1 MTALKTIDQLFDQ
14 IEYFPMQIDLNK
26 HLFRYYKQLEIH
38 ANLFSIY
45 QSDDVDESLLGLE
58 TMQGL
63 ANSKLFQYDQFP
75 QGILNSETEFK
86 FNILNA
92 FKLYVMLQQAIKQK
106 VNFNF
111 DVVSAYERL
120 DRFFKPLTTAPD
132 EDDLRVNKR
141 ALERSPELQHT
152 HKTPSVLPSILL
164 LLCMI
169 AAILLMIF
177 SSGMMSLIFQACL
190 YGCSF
195 LIARSMLSAD
205 QDLSSEED
213 VEQNN
218 IYAVQLD
225 YFFEKNHHQQAK
237 INPQ

>member
-1 MTALKTIDQLFDQ
+1 MTTLKTIDQLFDQ
-14 IEYFPMQIDLNK
+14 IEYFPMQIDLNQ

-38 ANLFSIY
+38 ANLFSVY
-45 QSDDVDESLLGLE
+45 QIDDVDGSLVGLE
-58 TMQGL
+58 TMKGL
-63 ANSKLFQYDQFP
+63 ASSKLFQDHKFP
-75 QGILNSETEFK
+75 QGILNSQAEFK

-92 FKLYVMLQQAIKQK
+92 FKLYVMLQEAIKQK

-111 DVVSAYERL
+111 DVISAYERL
-120 DRFFKPLTTAPD
+120 DQFFKPLTTAPD

-152 HKTPSVLPSILL
+152 HKTPSMLPSILL

-169 AAILLMIF
+169 GAILLMIF
-177 SSGMMSLIFQACL
+177 TSGITSLFFQACL
-190 YGCSF
+190 YGFSF
-195 LIARSMLSAD
+195 LIARSMISENK
-205 QDLSSEED
+205 DLYAEEST
-213 VEQNN
+213 EKNN

-225 YFFEKNHHQQAK
+225 YFFEKNHNKQAK